1 MTAAAL
7 VRGWVGLYTRG
18 LPAEVRDARRAEIES
33 DLWSQTEEAEYLGQ
47 GASSVEI
54 EMLARLVLGI
64 PADIGWRQAHR
75 RGNAATPR
83 KEIGMH
89 EPRSRRL
96 WTAVGAVWASL
107 GIAFG
112 VGGFIDIRSHVAD
125 RPEDVAAASAAAG
138 VIVVG
143 CALALLGLL
152 RIGRDP
158 NGGRQLA
165 LGGAVV
171 AGGTTMFLLSWMWVV
186 GIVLALPLVVVA
198 VVSAHQVTEPGPATA
213 RLKRSA

>member
-33 DLWSQTEEAEYLGQ
+33 DLWSQAEEAEYLGQ
-47 GASSVEI
+47 TASSVEI
-54 EMLARLVLGI
+54 EMFARLVLGI
-64 PADIGWRQAHR
+64 PADIGWRQSQR
-75 RGNAATPR
+75 RGNTPSSR
-83 KEIGMH
+83 KEIAMR
-89 EPRSRRL
+89 EPRSRQI
-96 WTAVGAVWASL
+96 WAYVGAVWAAL
-107 GIAFG
+107 GIAFA
-112 VGGFIDIRSHVAD
+112 VVGFIDIRSRPAD

-165 LGGAVV
+165 LVGAVV

-186 GIVLALPLVVVA
+186 GIVLALPLVVIA
-198 VVSAHQVTEPGPATA
+198 VVSGRQVTEPGPRQPA
-213 RLKRSA
+213 